1 MSLDHSHEAA
11 VIRLRSR
18 SRLASYGATS
28 SRGFTVIEL
37 LLAMAITVAIAAA
50 IASQAPQAR
59 AAFERVPSELDLQ
72 QRGRTAIDVLSQA
85 VRAAGSNVV
94 ATSLLGSLSEL
105 FPVVSVSNPDD
116 SGTAFTSMTVILPV
130 KDAAQGVLSADQASP
145 GGSLTLATTPC
156 PNVKDVC
163 GFMAGTVAV
172 VTDGQGHFDVFVVAS
187 TNPGARRMT
196 PDRMVSQAY
205 PAGSVVVEVEE
216 STFSLVEQADGN
228 YSLVRETAAGA
239 VQPVV
244 DSLADLTFS
253 ASGVDVPAGF
263 TMLQQVDIALT
274 VRAPTELL
282 QRVLADRVFR
292 TSIRLRN
299 AS

>member
-1 MSLDHSHEAA
+1 M
-11 VIRLRSR
+11 IRLRSR
-18 SRLASYGATS
+18 LRLASCGATS
-28 SRGFTVIEL
+28 ARGFTVIEL
-37 LLAMAITVAIAAA
+37 LLALAITLAIAGA
-50 IASQAPQAR
+50 IASEAPQAR
-59 AAFERVPSELDLQ
+59 AAFDRVPSELDLQ

-85 VRAAGSNVV
+85 VRAAGSSVV
-94 ATSLLGSLSEL
+94 ATSLVGSLSEL
-105 FPVVSVSNPDD
+105 LPVVSVSDPDD

-145 GGSLTLATTPC
+145 GGSMTLATTPC

-163 GFMAGTVAV
+163 GFTAGAVAV

-187 TNPGARRMT
+187 TNPGARRLT
-196 PDRMVSQAY
+196 PNGLLSHAY
-205 PAGSVVVEVEE
+205 PADSVVVEVEQN
-216 STFSLVEQADGN
+216 TFSLAEQADGS
-228 YSLVRETAAGA
+228 YSLIRETAAGA

-244 DSLADLTFS
+244 DSLSDLTFS
-253 ASGVDVPAGF
+253 VSGVEVPAGF
-263 TMLQQVDIALT
+263 TMLRQVDVALT

>member
-1 MSLDHSHEAA
+1 MNTH
-11 VIRLRSR
+11 
-18 SRLASYGATS
+18 
-28 SRGFTVIEL
+28 RGFTVIEL
-37 LLAMAITVAIAAA
+37 LLALAITLAIAGA

-59 AAFERVPSELDLQ
+59 AAFDRVPAELDLQ

-105 FPVVSVSNPDD
+105 FPVVSVSNPDA
-116 SGTAFTSMTVILPV
+116 SGASFTSMTVILPL
-130 KDAAQGVLSADQASP
+130 KDAAQGVLSADQSAP
-145 GGSLTLATTPC
+145 GGSMTLATVPC

-163 GFMAGTVAV
+163 GFMAGAAAV
-172 VTDGQGHFDVFVVAS
+172 VTDGHGHFDVFVVAS
-187 TNPGARRMT
+187 TNAGARRLT
-196 PDRMVSQAY
+196 PDRLLSQAY
-205 PAGSVVVEVEE
+205 PAGSIVIEVEE
-216 STFSLVEQADGN
+216 NTYSLTEQADGS
-228 YSLVRETAAGA
+228 YSLIRETAAGA

-244 DSLADLTFS
+244 DFLSELTFS
-253 ASGVDVPAGF
+253 VSGVDVPAGF
-263 TMLQQVDIALT
+263 TMLQQIDIALK
-274 VRAPTELL
+274 VQAPTGLL